1 MIRPFQ
7 IAVNIAACIVAL
19 LPLAIPV
26 AGRAASDADLAP
38 LAANSP
44 LAGRLG
50 AVGMILAGSAERP
63 RALGTGFLVTPCHV
77 LTAAHVLARSG
88 FPVETG
94 MPARFVPS
102 SGERAFALGRHA
114 VEGRVVVA
122 GTGFVAGGA
131 SATRDPAQ
139 VAGDWALL
147 ELEAP
152 LAGVDPIHLLYP
164 GASVG
169 IDTPV
174 SAIGYAASASMTYLY
189 AHENCRR
196 REDAHSG
203 RFASQMLLADC
214 AVRPGMSGG
223 PLLLEGSDRSLI
235 AAGVLAE
242 RIQMG
247 QRVLAVAVPVP
258 AFAATIAP
266 LIRQSQRCA
275 AGAPFAVPPGASA
288 PDARGEKQ

>member
-1 MIRPFQ
+1 MIRPSR
-7 IAVNIAACIVAL
+7 AAATIAACLAAL
-19 LPLAIPV
+19 FALAKPT
-26 AGRAASDADLAP
+26 AGSAASDADLAP
-38 LAANSP
+38 LTANSS

-50 AVGMILAGSAERP
+50 AIGMILAGSAERP
-63 RALGTGFLVTPCHV
+63 RALGTGFLITPCHV

-88 FPVETG
+88 FQVENG
-94 MPARFVPS
+94 LPARFVPS
-102 SGERAFALGRHA
+102 SGERAFALGRNA
-114 VEGRVVVA
+114 VDARVVAA
-122 GTGFVAGGA
+122 GAGFVAGGA

-152 LAGVDPIHLLYP
+152 LAGVDPVHLLYP
-164 GASVG
+164 GAPIG
-169 IDTPV
+169 ADTPV
-174 SAIGYAASASMTYLY
+174 FAVGYAASASMTYLY
-189 AHENCRR
+189 VHENCRR
-196 REDAHSG
+196 REDAHGG

-223 PLLLEGSDRSLI
+223 PLLLEGADRSLI

-242 RIQMG
+242 RIQIG

-258 AFAATIAP
+258 AFAASIAP

-275 AGAPFAVPPGASA
+275 AGAPFAVPPGA
-288 PDARGEKQ
+288 P